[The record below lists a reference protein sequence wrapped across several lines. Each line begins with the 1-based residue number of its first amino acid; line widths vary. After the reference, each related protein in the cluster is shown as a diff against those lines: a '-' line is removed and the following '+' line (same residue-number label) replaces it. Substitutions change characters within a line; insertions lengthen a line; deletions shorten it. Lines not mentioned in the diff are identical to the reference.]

1 MAKISQLGA
10 TGRKATF
17 LDVLPNDEQTIIY
30 IYFIYIYIYIY
41 ITNKIVWETTGII
54 IYTWLMLVKLD
65 VSFQQ
70 LWLQP
75 GYSM

>member
-30 IYFIYIYIYIY
+30 IYIHHQQDSMGNYGH
-41 ITNKIVWETTGII
+41 NHLHMV
-54 IYTWLMLVKLD
+54 D
-65 VSFQQ
+65 VS
-70 LWLQP
+70 
-75 GYSM
+75 